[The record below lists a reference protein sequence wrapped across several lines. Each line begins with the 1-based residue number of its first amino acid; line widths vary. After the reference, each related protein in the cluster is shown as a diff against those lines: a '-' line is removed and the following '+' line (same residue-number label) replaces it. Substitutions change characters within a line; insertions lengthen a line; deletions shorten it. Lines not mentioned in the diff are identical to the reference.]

1 MQSIAKATAR
11 TLDFVGEDFGIL
23 GPAEKDSG
31 HDVRRF
37 GEEMLFMSLAND
49 NTKAIDASRAKRIV
63 TADPHAYNALKRDY
77 HGLPPVE
84 HISQYLARK
93 VRSGQINFKSVQG
106 DRVFTFH
113 DPCYL
118 GRHNDIYDDPRAVLD
133 AIPGL
138 KRVEMKRCRDRS
150 FCCGGG
156 GLMLFYEPK
165 EEERIGVK
173 RVRMAAE
180 AGASVIVTGCPFCMV
195 NLEDAVKVAGLEGKM
210 SVMDLTELV
219 DQQIARPAPSRPEQV
234 QENLHE
240 YVIGR

>member
-1 MQSIAKATAR
+1 
-11 TLDFVGEDFGIL
+11 V
-23 GPAEKDSG
+23 
-31 HDVRRF
+31 
-37 GEEMLFMSLAND
+37 
-49 NTKAIDASRAKRIV
+49 DADK
-63 TADPHAYNALKRDY
+63 
-77 HGLPPVE
+77 
-84 HISQYLARK
+84 
-93 VRSGQINFKSVQG
+93 
-106 DRVFTFH
+106 VFTFH

-118 GRHNDIYDDPRAVLD
+118 GRHNDVYEDPRAVLD

-180 AGASVIVTGCPFCMV
+180 AGANVIVTGCPFCMV

-210 SVMDLTELV
+210 SVIDLTELV
-219 DQQIARPAPSRPEQV
+219 DQQIDRPAPGSERV
-234 QENLHE
+234 QEVPQE
-240 YVIGR
+240 CVIGR